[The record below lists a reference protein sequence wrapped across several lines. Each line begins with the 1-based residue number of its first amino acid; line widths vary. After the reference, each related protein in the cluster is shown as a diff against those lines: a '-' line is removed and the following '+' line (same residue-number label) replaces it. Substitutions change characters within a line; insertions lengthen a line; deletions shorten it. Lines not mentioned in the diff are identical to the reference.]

1 MQKQSPMMTDEK
13 YFFGTNDVCLSR
25 KIRELKRIKTV
36 KQKRELYMYRLGRK
50 TRQCKGN
57 EWVGEKDV
65 QFFFIFAFFNL
76 TPPPLRAYSLISF
89 P

>member
-50 TRQCKGN
+50 MR
-57 EWVGEKDV
+57 
-65 QFFFIFAFFNL
+65 
-76 TPPPLRAYSLISF
+76 
-89 P
+89 